1 MRPTPLKPSSVI
13 SHQDVLKQF
22 TFYFLKHFFNVD
34 FLTEATASVAAMEAT
49 PLHIVH
55 SIACYS

>member
-1 MRPTPLKPSSVI
+1 MRPTPLKLSSVI
-13 SHQDVLKQF
+13 SHQGVLEQF
-22 TFYFLKHFFNVD
+22 TFYFLKHFFMLT

-49 PLHIVH
+49 SLHIVH